1 MPPLRMTT
9 QTLQVLALFLEDAST
24 EWYGFGLVE
33 RAKIKSGTLY
43 PILIRLEK
51 AGWLASRME
60 EVDPQVVGR
69 PPRRLY
75 SLTGE
80 GERAARQE
88 LSSHI
93 AALAP
98 ASATLP
104 APRERF
110 A

>member
-1 MPPLRMTT
+1 MTPPRMTT
-9 QTLQVLALFLEDAST
+9 QTLKVLALFLEDARV

-51 AGWLASRME
+51 AGWLESRLE
-60 EVDPQVVGR
+60 EIDSSEAGR
-69 PPRRLY
+69 PARRMY

-80 GERAARQE
+80 GEAAARAE
-88 LSSHI
+88 V
-93 AALAP
+93 AAQLEALRP
-98 ASATLP
+98 ASGMPKAK
-104 APRERF
+104 ERF